1 MRYLLVCSLCL
12 TIGWPPIGAADPPWI
27 IKPPAQ
33 WTEEEAKELL
43 VSSPW
48 VRQVTA
54 VVTRRLTEDQL
65 REGGLMGQ
73 PLGVG
78 NEGVDPNGSGPQI
91 SPNILTGGGGDDRSA
106 RSIARPIKLS
116 LRWETALPV
125 RIAELK
131 SHEVEPPTLE
141 GDGYRIAVYGVPFAN
156 LQGDP
161 RKLGEPLKNLAALK
175 REGKRDAKPL
185 SVEVFQR
192 ENDMV
197 VVYLFPLSAEISTK
211 DLRIR
216 FDAHIGR
223 IVVSQSFDL
232 KQMEFLGKLEL

>member
-1 MRYLLVCSLCL
+1 MRSLLVCSLCL
-12 TIGWPPIGAADPPWI
+12 LIGSRPLGAADPAW
-27 IKPPAQ
+27 KTKLPAQ
-33 WTEEEAKELL
+33 WTEDEARDLL

-48 VRQVTA
+48 VHQVTA

-65 REGGLMGQ
+65 REGGQMGQ

-78 NEGVDPNGSGPQI
+78 NEGVDPKGSGPKL
-91 SPNILTGGGGDDRSA
+91 SPNILTGGGGDDRSP
-106 RSIARPIKLS
+106 RSFSRPIKLS

-141 GDGYRIAVYGVPFAN
+141 GDGYRVAVYGLPFAD

-161 RKLGEPLKNLAALK
+161 KKLGEPLKNLASLK
-175 REGKRDAKPL
+175 REGKKDVRPI

-192 ENDMV
+192 ERDMV
-197 VVYLFPLSAEISTK
+197 VVYLFPASAEITK
-211 DLRIR
+211 NDLRIR

-223 IVVSQSFDL
+223 IVLSQSFEL
-232 KQMEFLGKLEL
+232 SKMEFMGKLEI